1 MLSIAAVLL
10 FTASIN
16 AADRFSPD
24 PEQISLATTGRIVK
38 LDLKNRTLRVR
49 GTEAQAVAAASRPI
63 QNSSLWQRLG
73 LNLPRGIRID
83 LPGLNGKRPSKPASN
98 AENNLD
104 DYTVIVTDD
113 TLIRDGA
120 EPIRLEDFKVGETIS
135 IHGVLRGNTLTAS
148 RIAKWS

>member
-1 MLSIAAVLL
+1 MIRTLSIAAVLF
-10 FTASIN
+10 FTASVN

-24 PEQISLATTGRIVK
+24 PEQISIATTGRIVK

-49 GTEAQAVAAASRPI
+49 GGDAQAVAASQPV

-73 LNLPRGIRID
+73 LSFPKGIRID
-83 LPGLNGKRPSKPASN
+83 LPGLNGKRPSKPTSN

-113 TLIRDGA
+113 TVIQDGA
-120 EPIRLEDFKVGETIS
+120 DPIRLED
-135 IHGVLRGNTLTAS
+135 
-148 RIAKWS
+148 